1 MKVKVNWDTDDECI
15 DELPNTVDIPE
26 YVDEEEFTDY
36 LSGRFGFC
44 VTSIEKA

>member
-26 YVDEEEFTDY
+26 YIDEEEIANY
-36 LSGRFGFC
+36 LSDTFGFC
-44 VTSIEKA
+44 ITSLEQA